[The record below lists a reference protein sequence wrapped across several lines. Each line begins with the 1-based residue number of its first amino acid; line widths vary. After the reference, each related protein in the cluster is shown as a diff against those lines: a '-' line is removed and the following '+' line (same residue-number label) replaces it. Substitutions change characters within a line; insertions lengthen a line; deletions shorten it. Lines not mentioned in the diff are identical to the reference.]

1 MFLSESMLQNLDHI
15 QPKSEML
22 IFQNY
27 SKHDIFELNVKYTII
42 PFQFFFKIFRN
53 LGQKL

>member
-1 MFLSESMLQNLDHI
+1 MLLSESMLENLDHI

-27 SKHDIFELNVKYTII
+27 SKHDIF
-42 PFQFFFKIFRN
+42 
-53 LGQKL
+53 